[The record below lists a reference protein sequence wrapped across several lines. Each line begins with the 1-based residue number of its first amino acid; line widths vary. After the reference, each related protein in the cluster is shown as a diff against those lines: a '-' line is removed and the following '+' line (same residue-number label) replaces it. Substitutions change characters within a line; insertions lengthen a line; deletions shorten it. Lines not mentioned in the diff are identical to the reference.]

1 MKKTVNFFA
10 SSFLGTLA
18 NWLTAA
24 VSVLLIIVNT
34 SPVDK
39 KADRIDLDGYKLIFA
54 DEFDGDDLNENIW
67 GPHNNYGQRKG
78 GYWSRGCVSV
88 HDGSLFITTRYEAD
102 GEFGPGWYNAGIATE
117 HKFEQK
123 YGYFECRCK
132 LPKGQGIWSAFWMM
146 SHNVKAGNPAS
157 MGAEIDVFESP
168 YYYRGGKRA
177 NLVTSNL
184 HYNGYEL
191 QTKYKNVAIT
201 ALDNDPYENFNTY
214 GVDWSED
221 GYVFYVNGYEVAR
234 TDWGL
239 SHSPEY
245 LILSCEVDGAAAE
258 PTFGWSGKITRNPEG
273 LDFTADFEVD
283 YVRVYEKLA

>member
-1 MKKTVNFFA
+1 MKKPINFFEK
-10 SSFLGTLA
+10 SFLGMLA

-24 VSVLLIIVNT
+24 VSVVLIVFNT
-34 SPVDK
+34 SPVNTK
-39 KADRIDLDGYKLIFA
+39 EENKIDLSKYRLTFA
-54 DEFDGDDLNENIW
+54 DEFDGDSLDERIW
-67 GPHNNYGQRKG
+67 GPHNHYGLRKG
-78 GYWSRGCVSV
+78 GYWAKDCVSV
-88 HDGSLFITTRYEAD
+88 HDGSLFINTRYEED
-102 GEFGPGWYNAGIATE
+102 GEFGPGWYNCGIATE
-117 HKFEQK
+117 NKFEQK

-132 LPKGQGIWSAFWMM
+132 LPKGQGLWSAFWMM
-146 SHNVKAGNPAS
+146 NRNVKAGNDAS
-157 MGAEIDVFESP
+157 MGAEIDIFESP

-191 QTKYKNVAIT
+191 QTKYRNVVIS

-221 GYVFYVNGYEVAR
+221 GYIFYVNGYEVAR
-234 TDWGL
+234 TKWAT
-239 SHSPEY
+239 SHEAEY
-245 LILSCEVDGAAAE
+245 LILSCEVDGAAAQ

-283 YVRVYEKLA
+283 YVRAYEKI